1 MSRAPVNYP
10 AELARLP
17 GSPSVEGSA
26 RLPRG
31 MMRGTVSSPPRLSKT
46 NLPTPKVTDLEARM
60 PQLQISAL
68 RIEGRD

>member
-1 MSRAPVNYP
+1 
-10 AELARLP
+10 
-17 GSPSVEGSA
+17 
-26 RLPRG
+26 
-31 MMRGTVSSPPRLSKT
+31 MMRGTVFSPLRLSKT